1 MKNTDKPRKI
11 DRILHALFAAPARFL
26 FRVHVHGRENIPA
39 SGGYVLVCNHI
50 ALFDVI
56 VLSASFPRRRMPK
69 YLAKAELFRIPVIR
83 GICRAF
89 GAVPVERTRGDVGAI
104 RRSIEVAKGGEIL
117 AVFPQGTRQK
127 GKNPA
132 DTPIK
137 PGSAMIAARA
147 GVPILPVCIRIKK
160 ERYAFLRRV
169 DIIIGQPLSL
179 DTLGLLGDEPNFREA
194 ADAAFSAVC
203 ELGGYRPSALPES
216 V

>member
-1 MKNTDKPRKI
+1 MSLYTK
-11 DRILHALFAAPARFL
+11 LHKLLAGLVKRLYRVRVIGAENEPENAPF
-26 FRVHVHGRENIPA
+26 I
-39 SGGYVLVCNHI
+39 VCANHI
-50 ALFDVI
+50 SVQDVLI
-56 VLSASFPRRRMPK
+56 LAACLKHPMRF
-69 YLAKAELFRIPVIR
+69 LAKAELFRIPVIR

-104 RRSIEVAKGGEIL
+104 RRSIEVAKSGEIL